1 MAKENDPFKCLRC
14 VSIAIYCFIQ
24 FGLLGWQVQVV
35 KEWQWHW
42 ENRELPATGAIDQYQ
57 ARFPGLYARYTET
70 PETRKI
76 NALYAIVLICLGL
89 TIIHLPNS
97 IAMLYGCNK
106 SFPNWIFPWFFT
118 SIPLIILCTVY
129 SVLWWSGDIFAE
141 QLTFSVFEFII
152 SLATNGIGVVLVF
165 LYYQRLRGKLLSER
179 TDNGYKLPS
188 INQNNISSTRR
199 SRIKNKR
206 KLKNDLN
213 FEEKQQLPP
222 WIKSLPNKPPKAIER
237 KLRRKER
244 KEMELGR
251 RYETKRRKNNL
262 LHSLNQINNLHFH
275 MQIYFD
281 LFLYKRSPDVIIQFS
296 FLILFLL
303 FTFCLYFDP

>member
-14 VSIAIYCFIQ
+14 VSIAVGIWNIASLCFIKI
-24 FGLLGWQVQVV
+24 QVV

-42 ENRELPATGAIDQYQ
+42 ENRELPATGGIDQYQ

-76 NALYAIVLICLGL
+76 NALYAI
-89 TIIHLPNS
+89 
-97 IAMLYGCNK
+97 
-106 SFPNWIFPWFFT
+106 SFPNWVFPWFFT

-152 SLATNGIGVVLVF
+152 SLAANGIGVVLVF

-179 TDNGYKLPS
+179 TGNGYKLHS
-188 INQNNISSTRR
+188 INENISSTRR

-251 RYETKRRKNNL
+251 RYETKRRKNNKL
-262 LHSLNQINNLHFH
+262 ANKMFKYN
-275 MQIYFD
+275 
-281 LFLYKRSPDVIIQFS
+281 
-296 FLILFLL
+296 
-303 FTFCLYFDP
+303 

>member
-42 ENRELPATGAIDQYQ
+42 ENRELPVTGAIDQYQ

-152 SLATNGIGVVLVF
+152 SLAANGIGVVLVF

-179 TDNGYKLPS
+179 IGNGYKLPS
-188 INQNNISSTRR
+188 INAINISSTRH

-213 FEEKQQLPP
+213 FEEKHQLPP

-262 LHSLNQINNLHFH
+262 N
-275 MQIYFD
+275 
-281 LFLYKRSPDVIIQFS
+281 
-296 FLILFLL
+296 
-303 FTFCLYFDP
+303 

>member
-14 VSIAIYCFIQ
+14 IYCFIQ

-106 SFPNWIFPWFFT
+106 
-118 SIPLIILCTVY
+118 
-129 SVLWWSGDIFAE
+129 
-141 QLTFSVFEFII
+141 
-152 SLATNGIGVVLVF
+152 GIGVVLVF

-251 RYETKRRKNNL
+251 RYETKRRKNNKL
-262 LHSLNQINNLHFH
+262 ANKMFKYN
-275 MQIYFD
+275 
-281 LFLYKRSPDVIIQFS
+281 
-296 FLILFLL
+296 
-303 FTFCLYFDP
+303 